1 MYKNIWETEW
11 NFTFF
16 LKKEGNCF
24 TFPSLELTYA
34 SVFTLTEL
42 SGLDWGA
49 VHLDIPKAHFECS
62 PRRTKPARRWR
73 RRNPG
78 DFGRSQWA
86 QVWNRTKDGGETK
99 VSILYPHLY
108 CLDHCISDRLLGCEG
123 GAVSWELDFSQRRQ
137 GCLLQLWFLFKPHK
151 SDRHQS
157 IDG

>member
-16 LKKEGNCF
+16 LKKERNCF
-24 TFPSLELTYA
+24 TFPSLEHTYA

-99 VSILYPHLY
+99 VSILYSSLLPGSLHL
-108 CLDHCISDRLLGCEG
+108 
-123 GAVSWELDFSQRRQ
+123 RQ
-137 GCLLQLWFLFKPHK
+137 GAGMWGGSCVQRTGLQPEKAGLFTPVMI
-151 SDRHQS
+151 S
-157 IDG
+157 IQTP